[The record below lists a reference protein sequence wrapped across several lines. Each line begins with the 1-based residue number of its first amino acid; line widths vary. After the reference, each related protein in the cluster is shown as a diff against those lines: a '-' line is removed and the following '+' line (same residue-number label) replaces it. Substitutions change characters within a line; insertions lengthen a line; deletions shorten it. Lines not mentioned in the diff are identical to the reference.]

1 MGDNRDRA
9 VARGCMY
16 VVALAALVCATALA
30 VGARWGAVTGIVTLL
45 LLVAACA
52 IAWAALMGGG
62 E

>member
-1 MGDNRDRA
+1 MF
-9 VARGCMY
+9 

-30 VGARWGAVTGIVTLL
+30 VGARWGVVTGLVTLL

-52 IAWAALMGGG
+52 IAWAALMGG